1 MEIDTGAAVII
12 CSEKVY
18 TDHLSQLSLQK
29 PTVKLKDYGGVNVP
43 LRGEVT
49 VPVTYG
55 NQSHN
60 LLLRVACG
68 NRLSLLGRNWLS
80 HIKLDWPSIFTV
92 TQSVQSQRIDTSVKE
107 LLVKHHKLFQKGLG
121 TIQKFKALVKVW
133 SDVQPIF
140 CKARVVPFSLKE
152 ALEKELHRLENEGI
166 VLRVEQ
172 SDWATPVVIVPKAD
186 KSIRLCGDFKV
197 TVNKCLDEQ
206 QYPLPNV
213 EDMFA
218 QLAGGQK
225 FTKLDLSQAY
235 QQLTLDEASEKYLTI
250 TTHPGLFRYHRLPFG
265 VASAPAIFQSVMD
278 QILQGVPH
286 TMCRIDD
293 ILVTAPSDSEHIKI
307 LGEVL
312 RRLEEHHV
320 RLREDKCKFMEDTVE
335 YMSNMVDREGI
346 HSTEAKIEAIK
357 NAPSPTNVSE
367 LKSFLGLLNYYGQY
381 MSNLLTKLQPLHEL
395 LRQDKSWNWTLQ
407 CECAFRSCKDQ
418 LSSDRMLVHY
428 DMNKPLRLACDA
440 SAYGVGAVISH
451 ICDNGE
457 ERPIAYASRTL
468 SASEKNYAQVE
479 KEALGLVF
487 GVRKFHNDG
496 KSEELEV
503 YHFTQL
509 NDLPVTS
516 EDVAKGTRGDV
527 VLLKVLDYTLRG
539 WPNYVS
545 DRDLQPFH
553 QRRNELSTEQG
564 CVLWGLRVIIPQAY
578 RERILAQLHEQHV
591 GMSRMKSLARSY
603 LWWPGLDKDIET
615 VVSAFN
621 ACQATRKMP
630 LVAPLHSW
638 SWPTHVWQRVHIDF
652 AEKDEIFSCGCGQ
665 SL

>member
-1 MEIDTGAAVII
+1 MEMATKNTEVMSQPAIGSVNVVSKGQRYKPRKSKHWGTERSHSDKAEGTNSDSGKRCFRCGGKHTPADCKFLHAQCYVCQKEGHIGKKCPTKRSKGPVSGTNISKTKYLEAQELKDDEFLYGLYNVASVDKGYKVNLNLNGCPVQMEIDTGAAITI

-68 NRLSLLGRNWLS
+68 NRPSLLGRNWLS
-80 HIKLDWPSIFTV
+80 HIKLDWPIIFTV

-121 TIQKFKALVKVW
+121 TIQKFKAHVKVR

-140 CKARVVPFSLKE
+140 CKARAVPFSLKE
-152 ALEKELHRLENEGI
+152 TLEKELHRLENEGI
-166 VLRVEQ
+166 VSRVEQ

-225 FTKLDLSQAY
+225 FTKLDLSKAY
-235 QQLTLDEASEKYLTI
+235 QQLTLDEASGKYLTI
-250 TTHPGLFRYHRLPFG
+250 TTHLGLFKYHRLPLG

-286 TMCRIDD
+286 TMCCIDD

-320 RLREDKCKFMEDTVE
+320 RLREDKCKFMEDTVK
-335 YMSNMVDREGI
+335 YMGHMVDREGI
-346 HSTEAKIEAIK
+346 HPTEAKIEAIK

-367 LKSFLGLLNYYGQY
+367 LKSFLGLLNYYCQY
-381 MSNLLTKLQPLHEL
+381 MPNLSTKLQPLHEL
-395 LRQDKSWNWTLQ
+395 LRQDTSWNWTLQ

-418 LSSDRMLVHY
+418 L
-428 DMNKPLRLACDA
+428 
-440 SAYGVGAVISH
+440 
-451 ICDNGE
+451 
-457 ERPIAYASRTL
+457 
-468 SASEKNYAQVE
+468 
-479 KEALGLVF
+479 
-487 GVRKFHNDG
+487 
-496 KSEELEV
+496 
-503 YHFTQL
+503 
-509 NDLPVTS
+509 
-516 EDVAKGTRGDV
+516 
-527 VLLKVLDYTLRG
+527 
-539 WPNYVS
+539 
-545 DRDLQPFH
+545 
-553 QRRNELSTEQG
+553 
-564 CVLWGLRVIIPQAY
+564 
-578 RERILAQLHEQHV
+578 
-591 GMSRMKSLARSY
+591 
-603 LWWPGLDKDIET
+603 
-615 VVSAFN
+615 
-621 ACQATRKMP
+621 
-630 LVAPLHSW
+630 
-638 SWPTHVWQRVHIDF
+638 
-652 AEKDEIFSCGCGQ
+652 
-665 SL
+665 